1 MKLIESSI
9 FYYVG
14 NVVVRSNEYTTTD
27 WGRVHILTKI
37 YAKQISA

>member
-27 WGRVHILTKI
+27 WGRVHMPIKLTK
-37 YAKQISA
+37 